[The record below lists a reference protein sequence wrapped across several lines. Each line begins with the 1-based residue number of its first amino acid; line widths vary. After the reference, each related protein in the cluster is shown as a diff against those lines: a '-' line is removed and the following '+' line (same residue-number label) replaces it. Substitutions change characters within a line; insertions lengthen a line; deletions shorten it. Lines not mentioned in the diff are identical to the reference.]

1 MAQTVILQETEL
13 AFDYSEI
20 MGGYSAWPYDPLFAL
35 EDGKEYTVV
44 WDGKYHTLTAGYFD
58 IYGGVYAIGNLA
70 LFGLGDDTGETF
82 LAGVY
87 PDQTNLF
94 LSTEDK
100 PAHTIAIYEG
110 AADGP
115 TDPGQQDG
123 IIIRDYKGEETV
135 ESGVE
140 GILLDTTDGGTRL
153 FVDADSV
160 PESVE
165 TTVELDFSGGAVEVT
180 PADGQA
186 FSKVGIPVPAN
197 LIPENIAEG
206 VNIAGIIGA
215 LAAGGGAAKIATGTF
230 TSAAQNTITHNLGVV
245 PDFIIVFPN
254 STNYAI
260 SGTYITPI
268 VFGFSKAMAT
278 KYAGLPGNAAL
289 GNSNVAANFRFRT
302 YSYYIEDAPTSM
314 YPTCI
319 RAANEETFRLDRDSS
334 AASIPLSTSM
344 RWIAVGGLT

>member
-44 WDGKYHTLTAGYFD
+44 WDGQSHTLTARYFD
-58 IYGGVYAIGNLA
+58 DYGGVYAIGNLA
-70 LFGLGDDTGETF
+70 LFDFGDDTGETF
-82 LAGVY
+82 LMGVY
-87 PDQTNLF
+87 PDGTNLF

-100 PAHTIAIYEG
+100 PTHKIAIYEG
-110 AADGP
+110 VAEP
-115 TDPGQQDG
+115 SDPGQQTG
-123 IIIRDYKGEETV
+123 IILRDYKGDETI

-180 PADGQA
+180 PAAGQA
-186 FSKVGIPVPAN
+186 FSHVAIPVPEN

-215 LAAGGGAAKIATGTF
+215 LVAGGNAKIAMGTI
-230 TSAAQNTITHNLGVV
+230 SSDIPYSSLASGELIVEHNLGVV
-245 PDFIIVFPN
+245 PDFAAYFWL
-254 STNYAI
+254 Y
-260 SGTYITPI
+260 SGTSYSMVFAAAYGAAFGSRLGKYRNFSCYRSSSSTVVGCYDYSLDSKTTYMPI
-268 VFGFSKAMAT
+268 N
-278 KYAGLPGNAAL
+278 NANDKTMQFA
-289 GNSNVAANFRFRT
+289 
-302 YSYYIEDAPTSM
+302 
-314 YPTCI
+314 
-319 RAANEETFRLDRDSS
+319 
-334 AASIPLSTSM
+334 AASNCAFRAGTV
-344 RWIAVGGLT
+344 WIAVGGLT